1 MTNRLSRSIII
12 DRRRGKGLLRDDTF
26 RKVFNMANL
35 KSLISEIATEQETKP
50 VQKKKLTPAEV
61 FEADME
67 LLIRLTEL
75 GRSDLYAEIVTNLL
89 LNEDDLDRDLVI
101 MCLREVLE
109 ATRGL
114 DLTGKDEIATELCNK
129 LRDQYSRLEIYVV
142 TDLVWKNLG
151 KAYVYSDREGIR

>member
-1 MTNRLSRSIII
+1 MTSLM
-12 DRRRGKGLLRDDTF
+12 T
-26 RKVFNMANL
+26 
-35 KSLISEIATEQETKP
+35 LISQIASEQETKP
-50 VQKKKLTPAEV
+50 AQKKKLTPAEV

-67 LLIRLTEL
+67 LQIRLIEL
-75 GRSDLYAEIVTNLL
+75 GRSDLYGKIVTNLM

-114 DLTGKDEIATELCNK
+114 DLTGKDDIATELCNK
-129 LRDQYSRLEIYVV
+129 LRDQYSRSEIYVV
-142 TDLVWKNLG
+142 TNLVWKNLG

>member
-1 MTNRLSRSIII
+1 MTSLM
-12 DRRRGKGLLRDDTF
+12 T
-26 RKVFNMANL
+26 
-35 KSLISEIATEQETKP
+35 LISQIASEQETKP
-50 VQKKKLTPAEV
+50 TQKKKLTPAEV

-67 LLIRLTEL
+67 LQIRLIEL
-75 GRSDLYAEIVTNLL
+75 GRSDLYGKIVTNLM

-114 DLTGKDEIATELCNK
+114 DLTGKDDIATELCNK
-129 LRDQYSRLEIYVV
+129 LRDQYSRSEIYVV
-142 TDLVWKNLG
+142 TNLVWKNLG

>member
-1 MTNRLSRSIII
+1 MTSL
-12 DRRRGKGLLRDDTF
+12 
-26 RKVFNMANL
+26 MA
-35 KSLISEIATEQETKP
+35 LISQIASEQETKP
-50 VQKKKLTPAEV
+50 AQKKKLTPAEV

-67 LLIRLTEL
+67 LQIRLIEL
-75 GRSDLYAEIVTNLL
+75 GRSDLYGKIVTNLM

-114 DLTGKDEIATELCNK
+114 DLTGKDDIATELCNK
-129 LRDQYSRLEIYVV
+129 LRDQYSRSEIYVV
-142 TDLVWKNLG
+142 TNLVWKNLG